1 MRQMRSAL
9 PIAAAAAA
17 PPPGPAPARHTR
29 ARHLRLAASQRRRS
43 ANPRC
48 RHRSPFPSPPPS
60 RRRPSAEWRRPCL
73 RRGGGGKTRKGGRAA
88 RRGVRAG
95 ENAWVGMGKLHTGE
109 SFSIAVRFDGTSA
122 AGAEARDM
130 LRRDRPSDTGASLE
144 APSPPAC
151 AARASVALEGRHF
164 RWLSS
169 LTASASCCAWM
180 GARMRARWGR
190 PVARDG
196 QGQGAASAQVR
207 QRSRS
212 SPRSVRVSV
221 CVGVV
226 CGGAYKKTCG
236 VSARARRPLLTV
248 LTSLTMDADT
258 GLRPLKFHQP
268 VSVSIT

>member
-1 MRQMRSAL
+1 MR
-9 PIAAAAAA
+9 
-17 PPPGPAPARHTR
+17 
-29 ARHLRLAASQRRRS
+29 
-43 ANPRC
+43 
-48 RHRSPFPSPPPS
+48 
-60 RRRPSAEWRRPCL
+60 E
-73 RRGGGGKTRKGGRAA
+73 GGRAA
-88 RRGVRAG
+88 RRGARAG

-109 SFSIAVRFDGTSA
+109 SFSIAVRFDGTPA

-130 LRRDRPSDTGASLE
+130 LRRDRPSDTAASLE
-144 APSPPAC
+144 GPSPPAC

-169 LTASASCCAWM
+169 LTASASCCAWV
-180 GARMRARWGR
+180 GARMRAQWGR

-226 CGGAYKKTCG
+226 CGGWRIRNRAG
-236 VSARARRPLLTV
+236 LPSARARRPLLTV